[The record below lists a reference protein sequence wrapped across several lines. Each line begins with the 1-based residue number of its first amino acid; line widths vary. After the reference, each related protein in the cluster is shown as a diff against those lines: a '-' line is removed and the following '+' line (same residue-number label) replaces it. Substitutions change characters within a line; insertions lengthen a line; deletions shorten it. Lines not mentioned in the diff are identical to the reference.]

1 MSPKY
6 PINPYKYDSNQM
18 NMAKRQRNALSAGKN
33 IDKLAYIFPLL
44 FSLKKV
50 IIEDNFSILFS
61 SSQLVE

>member
-6 PINPYKYDSNQM
+6 PINPYKYDSDQM